1 MENLQPTFP
10 QPSDTAC
17 LQATHPQRA
26 PAQVG
31 SSELTQHQALWCL
44 WTWLGTEPGG
54 QQGFSVWLQTQQ
66 CPRRGLSDPCWLY
79 PQRRAA
85 HSLGLPTH
93 THRTLT
99 CKLHK
104 PPHPQRICC
113 TSVIFIYGLFISGRK
128 EKSHSKSKQP
138 LLQQLLRTQLHCRK
152 LNLPR
157 YKDVFLNKT
166 SSNHMNYN
174 RVYSM

>member
-17 LQATHPQRA
+17 LQAMHPQRA
-26 PAQVG
+26 PAQAG

-93 THRTLT
+93 TQDTHLQTTQTPPIHRGFAV
-99 CKLHK
+99 H
-104 PPHPQRICC
+104 QW
-113 TSVIFIYGLFISGRK
+113 YLFMACLFQEGRK
-128 EKSHSKSKQP
+128 RATTNPNSH
-138 LLQQLLRTQLHCRK
+138 
-152 LNLPR
+152 
-157 YKDVFLNKT
+157 YF
-166 SSNHMNYN
+166 SSYYAHSYTAEN
-174 RVYSM
+174 

>member
-17 LQATHPQRA
+17 LQAMHPQRA
-26 PAQVG
+26 PAQAG

-54 QQGFSVWLQTQQ
+54 QQGFSVWLQTEQ

-93 THRTLT
+93 TQDTHLQTT
-99 CKLHK
+99 QT
-104 PPHPQRICC
+104 PPSTEDLLYI
-113 TSVIFIYGLFISGRK
+113 SDIYLWLVYFRK
-128 EKSHSKSKQP
+128 EGKEPQQIQTAITSAVITHTVT
-138 LLQQLLRTQLHCRK
+138 LQKIKFTTVQRC
-152 LNLPR
+152 
-157 YKDVFLNKT
+157 V
-166 SSNHMNYN
+166 S
-174 RVYSM
+174 